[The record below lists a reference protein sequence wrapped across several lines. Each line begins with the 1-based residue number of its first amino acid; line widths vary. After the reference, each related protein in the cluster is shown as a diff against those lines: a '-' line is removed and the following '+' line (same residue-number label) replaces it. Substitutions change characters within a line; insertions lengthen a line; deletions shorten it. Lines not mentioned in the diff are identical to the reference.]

1 MPQNLWLGSFQRNV
15 FWSATAKQIVE
26 TALSSSP
33 ITYVDKKREIP
44 FLPKKKK
51 KAFCKI
57 KKLKANKK
65 EARMSMT
72 WKMEKGRDERRQL

>member
-1 MPQNLWLGSFQRNV
+1 MWLGSFQRNV

-26 TALSSSP
+26 TALSSSL

-44 FLPKKKK
+44 FFPK

-72 WKMEKGRDERRQL
+72 WKLEKGRDERRQL